1 MVNSNGL
8 LIFAVLI
15 SRPFGTAGYETTR
28 KLDHRLALTE
38 EAAGADN
45 TAARRKLGEWQEA
58 ARDFTAQT
66 GIARDSARDHVGTS
80 GSQPRGMMPQ
90 TDATVSKAKTLF
102 PKDTFPKVGE
112 DIYASSERIRLSDAN
127 KNERA
132 KFDKELAQA
141 KLFTDAGHT
150 VVLVAENN
158 SGKNYDAIMDGGQS
172 LELKTVTGG
181 LKKVGANFK
190 DGIEKADNV
199 FIRTSG
205 KNPSEIYSKLVGEV
219 KTLLENGVKVNSSGS
234 VFLWIDEEKKMRR
247 WTVREIIEAVK
258 KLL

>member
-1 MVNSNGL
+1 M
-8 LIFAVLI
+8 
-15 SRPFGTAGYETTR
+15 
-28 KLDHRLALTE
+28 LD
-38 EAAGADN
+38 
-45 TAARRKLGEWQEA
+45 
-58 ARDFTAQT
+58 
-66 GIARDSARDHVGTS
+66 
-80 GSQPRGMMPQ
+80 
-90 TDATVSKAKTLF
+90 
-102 PKDTFPKVGE
+102 PKVGE
-112 DIYASSERIRLSDAN
+112 DIYASGERIRLSGAN

-141 KLFTDAGHT
+141 KIFTDAGHT